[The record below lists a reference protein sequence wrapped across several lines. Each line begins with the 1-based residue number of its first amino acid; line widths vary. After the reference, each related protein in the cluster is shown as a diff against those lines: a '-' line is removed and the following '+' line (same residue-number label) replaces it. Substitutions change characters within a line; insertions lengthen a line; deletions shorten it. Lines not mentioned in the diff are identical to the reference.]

1 MRNDPMTKAVD
12 LPLFRDLSREEAAL
26 LIRAQGGEKLSVPE
40 GAVVTEAGAGKFMVL
55 VSGMVQL
62 VRYGVRG
69 ERYMIDYT
77 LPGGLIGYADLFLD
91 RRIRCGFS
99 IAGRGSELLRLSSR
113 QSPDAPD
120 ELWEKLEQGLQRIVA
135 GNNARLMQKA
145 DIISRRT
152 VQEKIRAF
160 LSYEMQIHGSRV
172 FDIPLNR
179 QELADYICVDRTTLS
194 TELTRMASKGLLR
207 TRRSHFELLSDS
219 FDSE

>member
-1 MRNDPMTKAVD
+1 MHNDPMTKAVD
-12 LPLFRDLSREEAAL
+12 LPLFQVLSREEAAL
-26 LIRAQGGEKLSVPE
+26 LIRAQDGERLSVPQ
-40 GAVVTEAGAGKFMVL
+40 GAVVTEAAADRYFLL

-77 LPGGLIGYADLFLD
+77 LPGGLIGYADLFMD

-99 IAGRGSELLRLSSR
+99 IAGRSSELLRLSAR

-120 ELWEKLEQGLQRIVA
+120 ELWAKLERGLQRIVA
-135 GNNARLMQKA
+135 EKSARLMQKA

-152 VQEKIRAF
+152 VQEKIRAYLF
-160 LSYEMQIHGSRV
+160 YEMQIHGSRV

-194 TELTRMASKGLLR
+194 TELTRMASEGLLR
-207 TRRSHFELLSDS
+207 TRRSHFELLADS